1 MAPIASNPIG
11 LKRRRF
17 DISRRMNLVVGGGV
31 ITLLVAVAVLSLV
44 WTPLPPAKMQI
55 IHKLQAPFAFGV
67 LGTDQFGRDVLSMLM
82 VGCWNSLSI
91 AVAAVA
97 IGGTLGSI
105 AGISAAAV
113 RGVFETLLKRACD
126 VVFALPPI
134 LSAMMLG
141 AFLGPGRLTAIV
153 AIATFMIP
161 VFARVTLA
169 MALQAWSR
177 DYVLAARAI
186 GNSRFAI
193 SVRHVLPNIMS
204 QIIVQVTI
212 QLGLAVLT
220 EAGLSF
226 LGLGIAP
233 PAPTWGRMLADAQ
246 TYLPLAPWLAI
257 LPGLAIALCV
267 FGFNMLGDGLRDML
281 DPRETSAVSVRN
293 HRSG

>member
-1 MAPIASNPIG
+1 MAPVVSAEIAV
-11 LKRRRF
+11 RRRRMRL
-17 DISRRMNLVVGGGV
+17 SKRMNLVVGAAVVG
-31 ITLLVAVAVLSLV
+31 LLVAIALLSLV

-55 IHKLQAPFAFGV
+55 IHKLQPPLSFGL

-91 AVAAVA
+91 AIVAVA

-105 AGISAAAV
+105 AGISAAAF
-113 RGVFETLLKRACD
+113 RGVFESLLMRVCD
-126 VVFALPPI
+126 VIFALPPI

-141 AFLGPGRLTAIV
+141 AFLGPGRLTAII

-169 MALQAWSR
+169 SALQAWSR
-177 DYVLAARAI
+177 DYVLAARAL
-186 GNSRFAI
+186 GNTRFTI

-204 QIIVQVTI
+204 GIIVQATI

-226 LGLGIAP
+226 LGLGLAP

-246 TYLPLAPWLAI
+246 TYLALAPWLAI
-257 LPGLAIALCV
+257 VPGLAIALTV
-267 FGFNMLGDGLRDML
+267 FGFNMLGDGLRDLL
-281 DPRETSAVSVRN
+281 DPREASR
-293 HRSG
+293 

>member
-1 MAPIASNPIG
+1 M
-11 LKRRRF
+11 
-17 DISRRMNLVVGGGV
+17 
-31 ITLLVAVAVLSLV
+31 
-44 WTPLPPAKMQI
+44 
-55 IHKLQAPFAFGV
+55 
-67 LGTDQFGRDVLSMLM
+67 
-82 VGCWNSLSI
+82 
-91 AVAAVA
+91 
-97 IGGTLGSI
+97 
-105 AGISAAAV
+105 
-113 RGVFETLLKRACD
+113 RACD

-141 AFLGPGRLTAIV
+141 AFLGPGRLTAII

-169 MALQAWSR
+169 TALQAWSR

-186 GNSRFAI
+186 GNSRFTI

-246 TYLPLAPWLAI
+246 TYLALAPWLAI

-267 FGFNMLGDGLRDML
+267 FGFNMLGDGLRNML
-281 DPRETSAVSVRN
+281 DPREASR
-293 HRSG
+293 R

>member
-1 MAPIASNPIG
+1 MAPLVSSQTVVQ
-11 LKRRRF
+11 RRRF
-17 DISRRMNLVVGGGV
+17 NISRRTNLVIGGGIV
-31 ITLLVAVAVLSLV
+31 AILVAVALLSLL

-55 IHKLQAPFAFGV
+55 IHKLRPPLTSGV
-67 LGTDQFGRDVLSMLM
+67 LGTDHLGRDVLSMMM

-91 AVAAVA
+91 AITAVA
-97 IGGTLGSI
+97 IGGTLGSVV
-105 AGISAAAV
+105 GISAAAV
-113 RGVFETLLKRACD
+113 RGAFEALLMRACD

-141 AFLGPGRLTAIV
+141 AFLGPGRLTAII
-153 AIATFMIP
+153 AIATFMVP
-161 VFARVTLA
+161 VFARITLA
-169 MALQAWSR
+169 TALQAWSR

-186 GNSRFAI
+186 GNSRFMI

-246 TYLPLAPWLAI
+246 TYLGLAPWLAI

-281 DPRETSAVSVRN
+281 DPREANR
-293 HRSG
+293 R

>member
-1 MAPIASNPIG
+1 MAPVVSAEIAV
-11 LKRRRF
+11 RRRRMRL
-17 DISRRMNLVVGGGV
+17 SKRMNLVVGAAVVG
-31 ITLLVAVAVLSLV
+31 LLVAIALLSLV

-55 IHKLQAPFAFGV
+55 IHKLQPPFSFGL

-91 AVAAVA
+91 AIVAVA

-105 AGISAAAV
+105 AGISAAAF
-113 RGVFETLLKRACD
+113 RGVFESLLMRVCD
-126 VVFALPPI
+126 VIFALPPI

-141 AFLGPGRLTAIV
+141 AFLGPGRLTAII

-169 MALQAWSR
+169 SALQAWSR
-177 DYVLAARAI
+177 DYVLAARAL
-186 GNSRFAI
+186 GNTRFTI

-204 QIIVQVTI
+204 GIIVQATI

-226 LGLGIAP
+226 LGLGLAP

-246 TYLPLAPWLAI
+246 TYLALAPWLAI
-257 LPGLAIALCV
+257 LPGLAIALSV
-267 FGFNMLGDGLRDML
+267 FGFNMLGDGLRDLL
-281 DPRETSAVSVRN
+281 DPREASR
-293 HRSG
+293 

>member
-1 MAPIASNPIG
+1 MPPIVSTQIAARP
-11 LKRRRF
+11 RRF
-17 DISRRMNLVVGGGV
+17 RISRRMNLVVGGS
-31 ITLLVAVAVLSLV
+31 IIALLLAVALISLL
-44 WTPLPPAKMQI
+44 WTPVPPAKMQI
-55 IHKLQAPFAFGV
+55 IHKLQPPLAYGI

-91 AVAAVA
+91 AIAAVA

-105 AGISAAAV
+105 AGIAAAAV
-113 RGVFETLLKRACD
+113 RGAFEGLLMRICD
-126 VVFALPPI
+126 VIFALPPI

-141 AFLGPGRLTAIV
+141 AFLGPGRATAIIS
-153 AIATFMIP
+153 IATFMIP

-169 MALQAWSR
+169 TALQAWSR

-186 GNSRFAI
+186 GNSRFTI
-193 SVRHVLPNIMS
+193 SMRHVLPNIMS
-204 QIIVQVTI
+204 QIIVQATI

-246 TYLPLAPWLAI
+246 TYLALAPWLAV
-257 LPGLAIALCV
+257 LPGLAIALSV
-267 FGFNMLGDGLRDML
+267 FGFNMLGDGLRDVL
-281 DPRETSAVSVRN
+281 DPREAR
-293 HRSG
+293 R

>member
-1 MAPIASNPIG
+1 MAPVVFAEIAV
-11 LKRRRF
+11 RRRRMRL
-17 DISRRMNLVVGGGV
+17 SKRMNLVVGAAVVG
-31 ITLLVAVAVLSLV
+31 LLVAIALLSLV

-55 IHKLQAPFAFGV
+55 IHKLQPPFSFGL

-91 AVAAVA
+91 AIVAVA

-105 AGISAAAV
+105 AGISAAAF
-113 RGVFETLLKRACD
+113 RGVFESLLMRVCD
-126 VVFALPPI
+126 VIFALPPI

-141 AFLGPGRLTAIV
+141 AFLGPGRLTAII

-169 MALQAWSR
+169 SALQAWSR
-177 DYVLAARAI
+177 DYVLAARAL
-186 GNSRFAI
+186 GNTRFTI

-204 QIIVQVTI
+204 GIIVQATI

-226 LGLGIAP
+226 LGLGLAP

-246 TYLPLAPWLAI
+246 TYLALAPWLAI
-257 LPGLAIALCV
+257 LPGLAIALSV
-267 FGFNMLGDGLRDML
+267 FGFNMLGDGLRDLL
-281 DPRETSAVSVRN
+281 DPREASR
-293 HRSG
+293 

>member
-1 MAPIASNPIG
+1 MAPEVSTGIAV
-11 LKRRRF
+11 RRRRMQLA
-17 DISRRMNLVVGGGV
+17 RRMNLVVGASV
-31 ITLLVAVAVLSLV
+31 VAALVAIALLSLV

-55 IHKLQAPFAFGV
+55 IHKLQPPFSFGL

-91 AVAAVA
+91 AIVAVA

-105 AGISAAAV
+105 AGISAAAF
-113 RGVFETLLKRACD
+113 RGAFESLLMRVCD
-126 VVFALPPI
+126 VIFALPPI

-141 AFLGPGRLTAIV
+141 AFLGPGRLTAII

-169 MALQAWSR
+169 SALQAWSR
-177 DYVLAARAI
+177 DYVLAARAL
-186 GNSRFAI
+186 GNTRFTI

-204 QIIVQVTI
+204 GIIVQATI
-212 QLGLAVLT
+212 QLGLGVLT

-226 LGLGIAP
+226 LGLGLAP

-246 TYLPLAPWLAI
+246 TYLALAPWLAI
-257 LPGLAIALCV
+257 LPGLAIALSV
-267 FGFNMLGDGLRDML
+267 FGFNMLGDGLRDLL
-281 DPRETSAVSVRN
+281 DPREASR
-293 HRSG
+293 

>member
-1 MAPIASNPIG
+1 MAPVVFAEIAV
-11 LKRRRF
+11 RRRRMRL
-17 DISRRMNLVVGGGV
+17 SKRMNLVVGAAVVG
-31 ITLLVAVAVLSLV
+31 LLVAIALLSLV

-55 IHKLQAPFAFGV
+55 IHKLQPPFSFGL

-91 AVAAVA
+91 AIVAVA

-105 AGISAAAV
+105 AGISAAAF
-113 RGVFETLLKRACD
+113 RGVFESLLMRVCD
-126 VVFALPPI
+126 VIFALPPI

-141 AFLGPGRLTAIV
+141 AFLGPGRLTAII

-169 MALQAWSR
+169 SALQAWSR
-177 DYVLAARAI
+177 DYVLAARAL
-186 GNSRFAI
+186 GNTRFTI

-204 QIIVQVTI
+204 GIIVQATI

-226 LGLGIAP
+226 LGLGLAP

-246 TYLPLAPWLAI
+246 TYLALAPWLAI
-257 LPGLAIALCV
+257 VPGLAIALTV
-267 FGFNMLGDGLRDML
+267 FGFNMLGDGLRDLL
-281 DPRETSAVSVRN
+281 DPREASR
-293 HRSG
+293 